1 MRLVTFTMPARPPR
15 VGALVNNDGNIVDL
29 AAAAS
34 YRLTTI
40 RQPLEAMVQ
49 ETVDILSHRIN
60 TWSEGWETR
69 QLACTAVERA
79 SIAEPP
85 PD

>member
-1 MRLVTFTMPARPPR
+1 
-15 VGALVNNDGNIVDL
+15 
-29 AAAAS
+29 
-34 YRLTTI
+34 
-40 RQPLEAMVQ
+40 MVQ